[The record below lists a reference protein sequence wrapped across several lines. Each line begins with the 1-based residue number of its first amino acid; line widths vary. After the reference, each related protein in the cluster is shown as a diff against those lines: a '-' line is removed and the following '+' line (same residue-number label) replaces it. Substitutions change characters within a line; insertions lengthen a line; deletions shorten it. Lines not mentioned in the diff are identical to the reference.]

1 VLATDARRVEASA
14 REQRVDMKVHDV
26 GEEIRRRGFRRW
38 YERQLIESHA
48 YLVTAFLALI
58 LLLSGFEAMR
68 ELRGSPVYYL
78 VIVGVA
84 AAAGMLVWVGWRRFT
99 VLLAR
104 AELFAE
110 SASCPRCA
118 AWGKFEVLAAEAAGA
133 DDPPESGRPHWLR
146 VRCRKCSE
154 QWRLG

>member
-1 VLATDARRVEASA
+1 
-14 REQRVDMKVHDV
+14 MKIPDV
-26 GEEIRRRGFRRW
+26 GEEIRQRGFRRW
-38 YERQLIESHA
+38 YERQLIEGHA

-58 LLLSGFEAMR
+58 LLLAGFEAMGA
-68 ELRGSPVYYL
+68 LRGSPAYY
-78 VIVGVA
+78 VTIVGVA
-84 AAAGMLVWVGWRRFT
+84 AAAGMLVWVAWRRFT

-110 SASCPRCA
+110 SASCPRCG
-118 AWGKFEVLAAEAAGA
+118 AWGKFEVLAAEAVGA
-133 DDPPESGRPHWLR
+133 DDPPEASRPHWIL

>member
-1 VLATDARRVEASA
+1 
-14 REQRVDMKVHDV
+14 MKISDI

-38 YERQLIESHA
+38 YERQLIEGHA

-58 LLLSGFEAMR
+58 LLLAGFEAMGA
-68 ELRGSPVYYL
+68 LRGSPVYYL
-78 VIVGVA
+78 TIVAVA
-84 AAAGMLVWVGWRRFT
+84 AAAGVLVWVAWRRFT

-110 SASCPRCA
+110 SANCPRCR
-118 AWGKFEVLAAEAAGA
+118 AWGKFEVLAAEAVSA
-133 DDPPESGRPHWLR
+133 DDPPEAGRPHWLR
-146 VRCRKCSE
+146 VRCRQCGE

>member
-1 VLATDARRVEASA
+1 MSGYDIGA
-14 REQRVDMKVHDV
+14 Q
-26 GEEIRRRGFRRW
+26 IRRLGFRRW

-58 LLLSGFEAMR
+58 VLLAGYEALGT
-68 ELRGSPVYYL
+68 LRGSPVYFL
-78 VIVGVA
+78 ALVGVA
-84 AAAGMLVWVGWRRFT
+84 SAAGVLTWVGWKRFT

-110 SASCPRCA
+110 SAACPRCRT
-118 AWGKFEVLAAEAAGA
+118 WGRFEVLAAEPVDA
-133 DDPPESGRPHWLR
+133 DDPPEAGRPHWLR
-146 VRCRKCSE
+146 VRCLKCGE